1 MRNWK
6 HKPNYFYLLFSM
18 FLSTLHDF
26 SYLFLKLYLP
36 LLFLLL
42 FHDYTAVKNKDVCT
56 VLLLLAIFN
65 YLKKKIQ
72 NKGEKFV
79 TLFTNFSLLLKRV
92 WLKWLWNRANTNH
105 SFVSSPKGIDLWPC
119 ENKVEKQVTM
129 QINFFCFLFLFV
141 TFVAMCVWENVLHN
155 RTRKEKQSYEV
166 ISLFCLFV

>member
-65 YLKKKIQ
+65 YFKK
-72 NKGEKFV
+72 
-79 TLFTNFSLLLKRV
+79 
-92 WLKWLWNRANTNH
+92 
-105 SFVSSPKGIDLWPC
+105 
-119 ENKVEKQVTM
+119 
-129 QINFFCFLFLFV
+129 
-141 TFVAMCVWENVLHN
+141 TFK
-155 RTRKEKQSYEV
+155 TKEKNL
-166 ISLFCLFV
+166 SLSSLILVFF